1 MDYCCTTCKKDFK
14 QKSNLL
20 SHLRRKKPCIVLNI
34 DTTTSITE
42 NIIIA
47 PKSNLI
53 APKSNL
59 IAPKSNLIA
68 PKSNLI
74 APKSNLIGNIDKIEE
89 DKLKCEHCNKKFS
102 RRYSLNRHINNRC
115 KNKNNN
121 DNNNI
126 IIEKLKELLL
136 TKTKTKSTKNITNI
150 ETQNNSNIQTQ
161 NQTNITI
168 NFGEEDIKKLTE
180 CEILTSLKS
189 LSNCFQ
195 NFVKVIHLNDRLPE
209 YSNILINNMRSDF
222 GSIIEDGIL
231 VTKNK
236 NKIITDLISM
246 RLEDIEEV
254 SNDYQNKLSKREFSY
269 IVDMIDFLKNNYIE
283 TEDVD
288 GNIVKGEK
296 TKVKKLKDIHK
307 QLQYLFYDN
316 RSIVLNN
323 MKKNLH
329 NL

>member
-1 MDYCCTTCKKDFK
+1 M
-14 QKSNLL
+14 
-20 SHLRRKKPCIVLNI
+20 
-34 DTTTSITE
+34 
-42 NIIIA
+42 
-47 PKSNLI
+47 
-53 APKSNL
+53 
-59 IAPKSNLIA
+59 
-68 PKSNLI
+68 
-74 APKSNLIGNIDKIEE
+74 
-89 DKLKCEHCNKKFS
+89 
-102 RRYSLNRHINNRC
+102 
-115 KNKNNN
+115 
-121 DNNNI
+121 
-126 IIEKLKELLL
+126 